1 MRSLIRTGTATL
13 AWALAST
20 CVGQRVELPIVVD
33 PSGSAWIEEASAAGM
48 AQVRFVNSIADM
60 GSMEVVA
67 DEHLAFG
74 ATPFGACTGYA
85 EVGVRAA
92 RFQLRSTDGRVIAE
106 HSGLLDNTVMY
117 TLVAER
123 GASGEPVLTVI
134 PEGSIAT
141 ASANQ
146 RTRRS

>member
-1 MRSLIRTGTATL
+1 MRSLIRMGSATL

-20 CVGQRVELPIVVD
+20 CMGQRVELPVVID
-33 PSGSAWIEEASAAGM
+33 PAGSAWIEEASAAGM
-48 AQVRFVNSIADM
+48 AQVRFVNRIADM
-60 GSMEVVA
+60 GSMEVVT

-74 ATPFGACTGYA
+74 ATPAGGRTGYA
-85 EVGVRAA
+85 EVGVHSA
-92 RFQLRSTDGRVIAE
+92 RFQLRSADGRVIAE
-106 HSGLLDNTVMY
+106 HTGPLDNTVMY

-134 PEGSIAT
+134 PDGSIAM
-141 ASANQ
+141 ASGNQ